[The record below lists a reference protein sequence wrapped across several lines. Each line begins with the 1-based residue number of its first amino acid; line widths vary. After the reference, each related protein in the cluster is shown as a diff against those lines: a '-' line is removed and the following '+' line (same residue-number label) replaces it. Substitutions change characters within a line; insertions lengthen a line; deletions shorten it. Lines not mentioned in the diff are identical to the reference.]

1 MGRSAC
7 CGSFTVLMVFLGDKS
22 IGKSYTLNH
31 FVDASFVGSAVRC
44 TEGVWL
50 SVTPTQDALV
60 VSLVFD
66 GDDIHTCE
74 RVGMCSDIP
83 HRGKLR

>member
-1 MGRSAC
+1 MIFSGE
-7 CGSFTVLMVFLGDKS
+7 KS
-22 IGKSYTLNH
+22 VGKSYTLNH
-31 FVDASFVGSAVRC
+31 FVDTSFIGSAMRC

-66 GDDIHTCE
+66 GDNMHACE
-74 RVGMCSDIP
+74 KIGICPNIP
-83 HRGKLR
+83 HRGKLH

>member
-1 MGRSAC
+1 M
-7 CGSFTVLMVFLGDKS
+7 
-22 IGKSYTLNH
+22 LNH
-31 FVDASFVGSAVRC
+31 FVDTSFVGSAMRC

-66 GDDIHTCE
+66 GNDIRACE
-74 RVGMCSDIP
+74 RVGLCSDIP
-83 HRGKLR
+83 HRGKLRWAKCPRR